1 MTSRR
6 EELAANLAEVLEAVD
21 PYSPTLIVVTKTYP
35 LSDVEILNQLGA
47 NNFGENRSDE
57 GFAKSQAIKAQSKSS
72 NWHYQGEIQSKKIK
86 EILSWA
92 DCIHSLDDLRH
103 AEKIDRV
110 LQENSSSINA
120 FLQLSLDGDS
130 SRGGLIESDLFPAA
144 EALNKY
150 RSIDLLGLMCVPPV
164 DMEPA
169 LAYAQIA
176 SLHQRFSAEFPDSKS
191 LSAGMSGD
199 YMIALDHGATHIRV
213 GSKILGERDYD

>member
-92 DCIHSLDDLRH
+92 DCIHSLDDLCH

-150 RSIDLLGLMCVPPV
+150 RSIDLLGLMCVPP
-164 DMEPA
+164 
-169 LAYAQIA
+169 AYAQIA